1 MDHKSRSLVSLS
13 LSWECNVLSSL
24 GALQV
29 TLASTAKGKKKKKST
44 LYPCISA
51 LLHLPHSN
59 THTAKRQDL
68 GTYRCA
74 TAEIQLPKIRG
85 LLARK
90 TASSPASITTHTIC
104 CNVKSPHTSRE
115 QRKTKISACP
125 PPGMSQQE
133 GFTQTGAAGLSALLP
148 QQREN
153 WAIGASV
160 TCPSS
165 SFWDFSPHPNKI
177 REF

>member
-1 MDHKSRSLVSLS
+1 M
-13 LSWECNVLSSL
+13 
-24 GALQV
+24 
-29 TLASTAKGKKKKKST
+29 LASTAKGKKNKIYTVS
-44 LYPCISA
+44 
-51 LLHLPHSN
+51 LHFCCAAPSSQQ
-59 THTAKRQDL
+59 HTRTTKRQDL

-74 TAEIQLPKIRG
+74 TAEIQLPKIQG

-104 CNVKSPHTSRE
+104 CNVKSPYASGE

-125 PPGMSQQE
+125 PPGMRQQE

-153 WAIGASV
+153 WVIGASV

-165 SFWDFSPHPNKI
+165 SF
-177 REF
+177 